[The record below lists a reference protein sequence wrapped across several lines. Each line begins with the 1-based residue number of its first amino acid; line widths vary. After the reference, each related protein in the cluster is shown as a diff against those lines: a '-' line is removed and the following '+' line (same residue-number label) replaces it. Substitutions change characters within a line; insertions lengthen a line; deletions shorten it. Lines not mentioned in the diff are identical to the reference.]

1 MESPVFKEFIE
12 AYKLRD
18 SVDDNYDHERL
29 KKEML
34 MMRTELAGQ
43 LSKLDNLL
51 THL

>member
-12 AYKLRD
+12 AYKLKD
-18 SVDDNYDHERL
+18 SIDENYNHERL
-29 KKEML
+29 KREML
-34 MMRTELAGQ
+34 SMRQELAGQ